1 MNRRRPT
8 ALIADDEP
16 LLRDELAALLADA
29 WPELEVVAHA
39 RNGREAVERHAELR
53 PDICFLDVQMPGVS
67 GIEAARQIGPG
78 AHLVFV
84 TAFDQYA
91 LSAFDHG
98 VLDYLVKPVEP
109 RRLAQTVAR
118 LRERVQGTLPALA
131 TEALLAQLA
140 DDLKRRD
147 ADAVPPL
154 RWIRA
159 TVGHALRLI
168 PVEDVD
174 FISADDKYTV
184 IAWRDDDGKAA
195 EALIA
200 TPLKQLLPQLDPLQF
215 AQVHR
220 SHVVNWSAV
229 SHVTRAPNETAQVHI
244 KGRKDVLPVSRSYLH
259 LFKQM

>member
-1 MNRRRPT
+1 MTTRRPT

-16 LLRDELAALLADA
+16 LLRDELAALLAEA
-29 WPELEVVAHA
+29 WPELEVVAQA
-39 RNGREAVERHAELR
+39 RNGREAVEMQARLR

-67 GIEAARQIGPG
+67 GIEAARQIGAA

-91 LSAFDHG
+91 LTAFEHG

-109 RRLAQTVAR
+109 ARLAQTVGR
-118 LRERVQGTLPALA
+118 LRERVQAMLPALA

-140 DDLKRRD
+140 HDLKRRD
-147 ADAVPPL
+147 ADAPQPL

-159 TVGHALRLI
+159 TAGHLLRLI
-168 PVEDVD
+168 PVEDID
-174 FISADDKYTV
+174 FIRADEKYTL
-184 IAWRDDDGKAA
+184 IAWRGDDGRPA
-195 EALIA
+195 EALIT
-200 TPLKQLLPQLDPLQF
+200 TPLKQLLAQLDPLQF

-220 SHVVNWSAV
+220 SHAVNWRAI
-229 SHVTRAPNETAQVHI
+229 SHVTRESGETVHIHI
-244 KGRKDVLPVSRSYLH
+244 KGRGEVLPVSRPYLH

>member
-1 MNRRRPT
+1 MTARRTT

-39 RNGREAVERHAELR
+39 RNGREAVERQAELR
-53 PDICFLDVQMPGVS
+53 PDICFLDVQMPGLS
-67 GIEAARQIGPG
+67 GLDAARQIGSG

-91 LSAFDHG
+91 LSAFEHG

-118 LRERVQGTLPALA
+118 LRERVDKALPALA

-140 DDLKRRD
+140 DNLKRRD
-147 ADAVPPL
+147 VAAAPPL

-159 TVGHALRLI
+159 TVGQVLRLI
-168 PVEDVD
+168 PVDDID
-174 FISADDKYTV
+174 FISSDDKYTL
-184 IAWRDDDGKAA
+184 IAWRDDERKPA

-200 TPLKQLLPQLDPLQF
+200 TPLKVLLAQLDPQQF

-229 SHVTRAPNETAQVHI
+229 SHVTRGFNETAHVHI
-244 KGRKDVLPVSRSYLH
+244 KGRSDVLPVSRPYLP

>member
-1 MNRRRPT
+1 MNARRPT

-39 RNGREAVERHAELR
+39 RNGREAVERHGELR
-53 PDICFLDVQMPGVS
+53 PDVCFLDVQMPGVS

-84 TAFDQYA
+84 TAFDHYA

-109 RRLAQTVAR
+109 ARLAQTVAR
-118 LRERVQGTLPALA
+118 LRERVHGALPALA

-140 DDLKRRD
+140 DSLKRRD
-147 ADAVPPL
+147 VAASPPL

-159 TVGHALRLI
+159 TVGQVLRLI
-168 PVEDVD
+168 PVEEID
-174 FISADDKYTV
+174 FISADEKYTLV
-184 IAWRDDDGKAA
+184 AWRGDDGKAA

-200 TPLKQLLPQLDPLQF
+200 TPLKQLLAQLDPRQF
-215 AQVHR
+215 SQVHR

-229 SHVTRAPNETAQVHI
+229 SHVTREPNETAHVHI